1 MCRVD
6 RVRAH
11 RSGGTVGPIVLALLV
26 AAPTLPRDAH
36 GRECISHFG
45 FGYSR
50 ACRPEPFEIDAAASA
65 DASAAEDDD
74 GAEGE
79 GEAARGGG
87 VDEASDET
95 SDHEPATGSAAVSA
109 WKAFLLSLTNV
120 GRGRRAETEAVW
132 RRRATVG
139 VGFDD
144 NPASATSAAIIPKW
158 GLPDLL
164 PEEKRKR
171 GAFFTLLRAEIEHRQ
186 PWGEGRDWLTA
197 FSATGR
203 RTGRAVTD
211 YDAFR
216 ADLSTGPRWLLDPR
230 VTFDLPLRASIGR
243 FEATDRNF
251 ARQWQSWEFSIAP
264 RFSQTVIRG
273 VDVVVDGAVGRRTH
287 YSEPDQTTPFAEL
300 ATGFEIRTAGF
311 GTISL
316 AGTLGREPA
325 RSPIEANSSRGA
337 VVSWH
342 HRPLPELG
350 LSARWALTTF
360 SYDATDPIYGAE
372 RRRDDRAE
380 IGAEA
385 TWTVEALGVDLLLAH
400 TRTRN
405 RSNQPLH
412 AFDRAVTTVGMRK
425 AF

>member
-6 RVRAH
+6 RVRAR

-26 AAPTLPRDAH
+26 AVPAVPRVAH

-50 ACRPEPFEIDAAASA
+50 TCRPEPFEIDASASG
-65 DASAAEDDD
+65 DASTIEDDD
-74 GAEGE
+74 GAEDE
-79 GEAARGGG
+79 GEAAQGGG
-87 VDEASDET
+87 ADEASEET
-95 SDHEPATGSAAVSA
+95 SGHEPANASAAVAA
-109 WKAFLLSLTNV
+109 WKAFLLSLVNV
-120 GRGRRAETEAVW
+120 GRGKREEEAVW

-144 NPASATSAAIIPKW
+144 NPASATSAEVIPKW

-171 GAFFTLLRAEIEHRQ
+171 GAFFAMLRADIEHRQ

-230 VTFDLPLRASIGR
+230 VTFELPLRASIGR
-243 FEATDRNF
+243 FEASDRNF
-251 ARQWQSWEFSIAP
+251 ARQWQSWEIAIAP
-264 RFSQTVIRG
+264 RFRQTMIKG
-273 VDVVVDGAVGRRTH
+273 VDIVVDGAVGQRTH
-287 YSEPDQTTPFAEL
+287 YSEPDQTTPFGEIA
-300 ATGFEIRTAGF
+300 AGFEVRTGKL
-311 GTISL
+311 GTVSL
-316 AGTLGREPA
+316 AATLGREPA
-325 RSPIEANSSRGA
+325 RAPIEANTSRG
-337 VVSWH
+337 VVFSWH
-342 HRPLPELG
+342 HRPLPDLT
-350 LSARWALTTF
+350 LSARCALSTF
-360 SYDATDPIYGAE
+360 RYDATDPIYGSE
-372 RRRDDRAE
+372 RRRDDRVA
-380 IGAEA
+380 IGLEA
-385 TWTVEALGVDLLLAH
+385 VWTVEALGADLLLGH
-400 TRTRN
+400 TLTRN
-405 RSNQPLH
+405 HSNQPLH
-412 AFDRAVTTVGMRK
+412 AFDRAVTTMAVRK